1 MNGSANPLLDKEE
14 HILKLGE
21 SFEKRPKSSF
31 HTIRCESENKFVF
44 LWMCMFR
51 VSLVGAGPNIC
62 SRRNTTVLTALN
74 NVNKRTRPPLVVKQR
89 CNYYVFVFFFVLFYV
104 I

>member
-31 HTIRCESENKFVF
+31 HTIRCESEKNVCFVC
-44 LWMCMFR
+44 LCVS
-51 VSLVGAGPNIC
+51 VSLVGAGPNIYRA
-62 SRRNTTVLTALN
+62 RRDRTELSVELTDLK
-74 NVNKRTRPPLVVKQR
+74 NVNKRIRPPLGVPATR
-89 CNYYVFVFFFVLFYV
+89 
-104 I
+104 

>member
-31 HTIRCESENKFVF
+31 HTIRCESEIK
-44 LWMCMFR
+44 
-51 VSLVGAGPNIC
+51 I
-62 SRRNTTVLTALN
+62 
-74 NVNKRTRPPLVVKQR
+74 
-89 CNYYVFVFFFVLFYV
+89 VFVVVYLLSFTGWCWSKYVLFQEKHNRAEGFEQCKQAYPPPAGRQATMQLFC
-104 I
+104 ICIYCFLYI